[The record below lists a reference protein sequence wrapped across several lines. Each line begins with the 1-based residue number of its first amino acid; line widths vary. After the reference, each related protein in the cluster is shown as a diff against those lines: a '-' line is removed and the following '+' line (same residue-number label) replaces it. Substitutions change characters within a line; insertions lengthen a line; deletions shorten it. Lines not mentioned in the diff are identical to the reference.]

1 MWTAPKLA
9 RYIGLVATFAAA
21 ILVLSVET
29 ANAQTARS
37 MASESSY
44 TPERETFSVLIRAG
58 AGSLYGPGFKTGQPS
73 YAREE
78 IADSENRK
86 PFSSLHQ
93 AGMTYGVSA
102 TGEILTHDRWAFGVT
117 GLVGFNATSARRGGI
132 ANKLETREK
141 LQGVSYGGGLRASY
155 GTDAHRASI
164 DVVYT
169 QSHLKG
175 SVDWTV
181 DDAFTEAD
189 GSNARYEYE
198 LGRFAA
204 MLGYEFT
211 MGGPFFGFVQGGAQ
225 FLPAQEAQLEQRGT
239 VPWAPPGD
247 SFGNDI
253 ESRELESMDRQ
264 VTFDPELQ
272 YALGAGI
279 GLKF

>member
-1 MWTAPKLA
+1 MWTAPRLA
-9 RYIGLVATFAAA
+9 RIIGLTAA
-21 ILVLSVET
+21 IAAVLLVLTTEPAQAREPRSIATE
-29 ANAQTARS
+29 AN
-37 MASESSY
+37 Y
-44 TPERETFSVLIRAG
+44 GPERDTFNLLIRSG
-58 AGSLYGPGFKTGQPS
+58 AGSMFGPGFKTGQPS
-73 YAREE
+73 YAREQ
-78 IADSENRK
+78 IIDSDNRK

-102 TGEILTHDRWAFGVT
+102 TGEIATHDLWAFGVT

-132 ANKLETREK
+132 ADDMETREK

-155 GTDAHRASI
+155 GNDNHRAAI
-164 DVVYT
+164 DVIYT
-169 QSHLKG
+169 HSHLKG

-181 DDAFTEAD
+181 DDGFSEAY
-189 GSNARYEYE
+189 GSTARYEYE

-225 FLPAQEAQLEQRGT
+225 FLPEQRSKRKASGV

-247 SFGNDI
+247 PFGDDI
-253 ESRELESMDRQ
+253 GTRELSSTDDEVR
-264 VTFDPELQ
+264 FDPELQ

-279 GLKF
+279 GLRF